1 MSAATKRRAA
11 WLAAASLLALGLGAE
26 PRRLSPEQA
35 VAAALEDDARVEG
48 AMWDARSAG
57 AKAKEAGLRE
67 IPSLSLSGSYTR
79 LSDLTSNI
87 SLGPISMELP
97 SLDNV
102 FSFNANV
109 QYPIFDGFRLREAAE
124 LAGLQARSKEVA
136 TEMVRRAVAFES
148 QRAYW
153 EAERAT
159 LNAGLLKESLAL
171 AAKTLERTKTQAAQG
186 SAMKADLLT
195 AQMRYDQ
202 ARMDLDAGMSAQRRA
217 FWSLASL
224 VDPDKDPGSSPEEAY
239 VLSSE
244 PEPVPDGRF
253 PSLDEA
259 ELERL
264 ALAGRPETRASALA
278 EAAARAGRVLAD
290 APLYPT
296 LTLSG
301 GYTYEDPNSRVY
313 FQSDPWQFTGTWT
326 LSAVLSYD
334 LGGLPA
340 SLAERDAQ
348 AAAGRS
354 TAADDR
360 RQRESVALDLRTCL
374 DSFLRARKDREL
386 VSGMIGEAKENERV
400 TEQRVAAGTA
410 SELDL
415 LTARLA
421 RIRVEFSVDNKL
433 IDEQIAAADLE
444 RAAALAKL

>member
-1 MSAATKRRAA
+1 
-11 WLAAASLLALGLGAE
+11 
-26 PRRLSPEQA
+26 
-35 VAAALEDDARVEG
+35 
-48 AMWDARSAG
+48 
-57 AKAKEAGLRE
+57 
-67 IPSLSLSGSYTR
+67 
-79 LSDLTSNI
+79 
-87 SLGPISMELP
+87 
-97 SLDNV
+97 
-102 FSFNANV
+102 
-109 QYPIFDGFRLREAAE
+109 
-124 LAGLQARSKEVA
+124 
-136 TEMVRRAVAFES
+136 
-148 QRAYW
+148 
-153 EAERAT
+153 
-159 LNAGLLKESLAL
+159 
-171 AAKTLERTKTQAAQG
+171 
-186 SAMKADLLT
+186 
-195 AQMRYDQ
+195 
-202 ARMDLDAGMSAQRRA
+202 
-217 FWSLASL
+217 
-224 VDPDKDPGSSPEEAY
+224 
-239 VLSSE
+239 
-244 PEPVPDGRF
+244 
-253 PSLDEA
+253 
-259 ELERL
+259 
-264 ALAGRPETRASALA
+264 
-278 EAAARAGRVLAD
+278 VLAD